1 MIGHFILYGTFVC
14 FVVVV
19 VVCIH
24 TSPLRRTASSVPAK
38 RTLPKTIAEENK

>member
-1 MIGHFILYGTFVC
+1 MIGHFVLYDTFVC
-14 FVVVV
+14 FVVV